1 MPKPRC
7 DLYFPNTNEDPVLP
21 HTIFTKGGGAQLLLP
36 SLQGALTADV
46 VIVGGGFVGVS
57 AALHLAEAGKS
68 VVLVEANEIGWGS
81 AGRNA
86 GHVAP
91 HATKLNDEK
100 LNAVYGPVYGPRL
113 AKVGAGAPDFV
124 QDLAARLG
132 IDISVVKGGI
142 MTVAHTDAAAEGLK
156 AEAARLVKTGA
167 AVELLSKEAT
177 ARVVGSDCYRA
188 ALVDRRGIAI
198 NPLAWVRGLAR
209 AAMLRGARLYEHS
222 RMRSMTRTAN
232 GWRVVTGQG
241 EVEAGT
247 LLLCTNAY
255 TDDTWPG
262 LKRTIIPVR
271 TYLAWTKPLPDR
283 LRESVLVGISAMIDT
298 RRVPVA
304 MRLHPDG
311 RLQFGA
317 GVGFGAPQQVDLAAA
332 FRRLKDVLPQLEGV
346 EVEGVWN
353 GWVTR
358 GIADGWR
365 IHELAPGLV
374 TAIACNGRGVAM
386 GPIMGRE
393 LARYVSGTPRDE
405 LIVPLTQPKGIAW
418 YPFYQMF
425 GPTALRALKM
435 LDKMEMARRA

>member
-1 MPKPRC
+1 
-7 DLYFPNTNEDPVLP
+7 LYLPNTNEDPVLP
-21 HTIFTKGGGAQLLLP
+21 HTIFTRGGGAQLLLP
-36 SLQGALTADV
+36 SLQGSLTADV
-46 VIVGGGFVGVS
+46 AIVGGGFVGVS

-100 LNAVYGPVYGPRL
+100 LTAVYGPVYGPRL
-113 AKVGAGAPDFV
+113 AKVGVGAPDFV
-124 QDLAARLG
+124 QELAARLG
-132 IDISVVKGGI
+132 IDISAVKGGI
-142 MTVAHTDAAAEGLK
+142 LTAAHTDAAAEGLK
-156 AEAARLVKTGA
+156 AEAAQLARSGA
-167 AVELLSKEAT
+167 AVEFLSKEAT
-177 ARVVGSDCYRA
+177 ARVVGSDRYRA

-209 AAMLRGARLYEHS
+209 AAMLRGARLHEHS
-222 RMRSMTRTAN
+222 RMLSMTRTAN

-241 EVEAGT
+241 EIEAGT

-271 TYLAWTKPLPDR
+271 SYLGWTKPLPDKV
-283 LRESVLVGISAMIDT
+283 RESMLVGISTMIDT

-304 MRLHPDG
+304 MRLHHDG
-311 RLQFGA
+311 RLQFGSD
-317 GVGFGAPQQVDLAAA
+317 VGFGAPQKLDAAA
-332 FRRLKDVLPQLEGV
+332 VFRRVVDVLPQLAGV
-346 EVEGVWN
+346 EVEGLWD

-365 IHELAPGLV
+365 IHELAPGLL
-374 TAIACNGRGVAM
+374 TAIGCNGRGVAM

-393 LARYVSGTPRDE
+393 LARYVSGTSGDD
-405 LIVPLTQPKGIAW
+405 LIVPLSRPKEIAW
-418 YPFYQMF
+418 YPFHQMLGKAAVAAF
-425 GPTALRALKM
+425 RV
-435 LDKMEMARRA
+435 LDRMEMPKRA

>member
-1 MPKPRC
+1 MY
-7 DLYFPNTNEDPVLP
+7 LPNTNEDPVLP
-21 HTIFTKGGGAQLLLP
+21 HTIFTRGGGAQLLLP
-36 SLQGALTADV
+36 NLQGALTADV

-100 LNAVYGPVYGPRL
+100 LTAVYGPVYGPRL
-113 AKVGAGAPDFV
+113 AEVGAKAPAFV
-124 QDLAARLG
+124 KDLAGRLG
-132 IDISVVKGGI
+132 IDISAVEGGI
-142 MTVAHTDAAAEGLK
+142 LTAAHTDAAAEGLK
-156 AEAARLVKTGA
+156 TEAAQLAKSGA
-167 AVELLSKEAT
+167 VVEFLSKEET
-177 ARVVGSDCYRA
+177 ARVVGSDRYRA
-188 ALVDRRGIAI
+188 ALVDRRGMAI

-209 AAMLRGARLYEHS
+209 AAMLRGARLHEHT
-222 RMRSMTRTAN
+222 RMRSMARTAN

-271 TYLAWTKPLPDR
+271 SYLGWTKPLPNK

-304 MRLHPDG
+304 MRLHRDG
-311 RLQFGA
+311 RLQFGSD
-317 GVGFGAPQQVDLAAA
+317 VSFGAPQEVDAAAA
-332 FRRLKDVLPQLEGV
+332 FGRVKEVLPQLDAV
-346 EVEGVWN
+346 EIGGWWN

-365 IHELAPGLV
+365 IHELAPGLL

-393 LARYVSGTPRDE
+393 LARYVAGTPADE
-405 LIVPLTQPKGIAW
+405 LIVPLSRPKEIAW
-418 YPFYQMF
+418 YPLHQVL
-425 GPTALRALKM
+425 GKTAVAAFKM
-435 LDKMEMARRA
+435 LDRMEMAKRA